1 MRLSRAAFPA
11 ASGLPRSVT
20 AQVQQLLCTQSCH
33 IYLLTILTENVTRL
47 FWVFF
52 NDARLRPNHTACN
65 AFCIS
70 TVFVIWLTHLEGS
83 QGFYLPPL
91 LTCDM
96 HIYENLT
103 SFSVKETGNKQSSS
117 LSHPRRDAL
126 SEDLGKRGQWVL
138 SAGAGEKV
146 GVGSQRSASGAASNL
161 CLRTRDPW
169 KL

>member
-20 AQVQQLLCTQSCH
+20 AQVQQLLRTQSCH
-33 IYLLTILTENVTRL
+33 IYLLTIPTENVTR
-47 FWVFF
+47 FF
-52 NDARLRPNHTACN
+52 KNDAKTAKSRRMQRILHLYSVCN
-65 AFCIS
+65 
-70 TVFVIWLTHLEGS
+70 LTHPPRGESKFL
-83 QGFYLPPL
+83 LTPL

-126 SEDLGKRGQWVL
+126 IEDLGKRGQWVL
-138 SAGAGEKV
+138 SAGAGVKV

-161 CLRTRDPW
+161 CLRTRDP
-169 KL
+169 